1 MVGSH
6 IAAKALPGRVLE
18 HLGWNPRATNC
29 YQKLDGFGGVGAM
42 GHVGHAVA
50 DCFDQP
56 HLLI

>member
-1 MVGSH
+1 V
-6 IAAKALPGRVLE
+6 
-18 HLGWNPRATNC
+18 HLGWNPLATNC